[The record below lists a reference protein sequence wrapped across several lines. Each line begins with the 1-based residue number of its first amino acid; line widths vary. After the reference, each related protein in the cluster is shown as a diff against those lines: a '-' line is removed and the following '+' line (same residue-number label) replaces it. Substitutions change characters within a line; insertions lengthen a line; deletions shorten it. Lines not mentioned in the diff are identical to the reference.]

1 MLIEYQ
7 AKVVKLDYDFTVKH
21 EDVSDEFSS
30 LVNIH
35 KVNSSFFN
43 ILLNQ
48 KVHWLGL
55 LYHQNKLSY
64 PRHLAQVMNSLIF
77 WVLLFFVM
85 VVVEIIDLRS
95 SLTVHVVNEP
105 LVFLFLHRFVHLS
118 CGYHWS
124 RGYLYTLPW
133 KCNQIFKEIVDVLL
147 SKIYLRLDFKYRA

>member
-48 KVHWLGL
+48 KVHRIGL
-55 LYHQNKLSY
+55 LDHQNKLSY
-64 PRHLAQVMNSLIF
+64 PRHLAQVMNSLILS
-77 WVLLFFVM
+77 VLLFFVV
-85 VVVEIIDLRS
+85 VVVEIVDLRS
-95 SLTVHVVNEP
+95 SMAVDIVYEP
-105 LVFLFLHRFVHLS
+105 LVFF
-118 CGYHWS
+118 
-124 RGYLYTLPW
+124 
-133 KCNQIFKEIVDVLL
+133 
-147 SKIYLRLDFKYRA
+147 